1 MKNHPI
7 THLVSEVLFF
17 TFTLLTFLSFNCYLL
32 ILFICSSAYPP
43 SSLLITFSSH
53 VLLYHPLS
61 ILPFI
66 HLSFH
71 RLITIHSLLISIHPM
86 FHHSSTFLIH
96 PCIPS
101 STSFYYPIH
110 HLPFICP
117 SLFILT
123 HFFSSLS
130 LLNHII
136 IPLITTSSIPS
147 FF

>member
-7 THLVSEVLFF
+7 TRLVSEVLFF

-43 SSLLITFSSH
+43 SSLLITLF
-53 VLLYHPLS
+53 LLMFCYT